1 MEVGANADVPYM
13 SMKSGIQREGS
24 DRNVIDEYR

>member
-1 MEVGANADVPYM
+1 VGANADVPYM
-13 SMKSGIQREGS
+13 NMKSGTQKEGS